1 MDCSLVVGCKCMI
14 IHNRYQAQGGLSAI
28 RNPNGKQILTA
39 LAVVNLI
46 LFLAPEV
53 GANKQELKP
62 QEVDSVRIVMARVEQ
77 SKPWITNKRSKKQT
91 AVSHRRRY
99 STQEVQDLIIKYS
112 YQYGIDPALPLRISF
127 CESRHRWNAENK
139 TSSASGT
146 FQYVQGTW
154 ANTPEG
160 KKGLSVFDADANV
173 RAAVRHISV
182 HGTSPWSESR
192 TCWQKTQFARSSTV
206 DSAFYRKRSLL
217 P

>member
-1 MDCSLVVGCKCMI
+1 MDCSLLGGCKRMI
-14 IHNRYQAQGGLSAI
+14 SNNRYKARGGLQATVH
-28 RNPNGKQILTA
+28 PNRKQILTA
-39 LAVVNLI
+39 LAVANLI
-46 LFLAPEV
+46 LFLAPRF

-62 QEVDSVRIVMARVEQ
+62 QELDSPRILMIRVEQ
-77 SKPWITNKRSKKQT
+77 PAPWITNRPFQKQT

-182 HGTSPWSESR
+182 HGTSPWNESR
-192 TCWQKTQFARSSTV
+192 TCWQRSQFARSFTV
-206 DSAFYRKRSLL
+206 N
-217 P
+217 